1 MPYKAWGVGST
12 SNKTRGL
19 FAGGFPSS
27 QDEISYITI
36 ASKGDAIDF
45 GNLSAGR
52 GYVPG
57 VSNLIRGVFAGGR
70 EPTIVNTIEYVEF
83 ATLGNAIDFGDLTVA
98 RGNLVGISD
107 SHGGL
112 G

>member
-1 MPYKAWGVGST
+1 M
-12 SNKTRGL
+12 
-19 FAGGFPSS
+19 
-27 QDEISYITI
+27 
-36 ASKGDAIDF
+36 
-45 GNLSAGR
+45 
-52 GYVPG
+52 PG

-98 RGNLVGISD
+98 RGNLVGVSD
-107 SHGGL
+107 SHGGI